1 MRRDGWARR
10 RMFRGYCQLVRG
22 DLEPRLKRVQALPE
36 MQHDQW
42 IVMNRIAKL
51 FRANADLISGRRG

>member
-1 MRRDGWARR
+1 M
-10 RMFRGYCQLVRG
+10 VRG